1 MAHDAEMKPTTPRQ
15 FSLALLGGLFAPLIT
30 ILLIVAYA
38 VSIQSRHVN
47 TSPAAAADQ
56 EVQERIQ
63 PFGASLAID
72 PNAPHEDRSG
82 EAIYNEICSGCH
94 ASGAL
99 ASPKYKEKG
108 DWGKRIAKGYD
119 TLLTHALKGFNK
131 MPPRGGEPDLT
142 DQEVANALVFMA
154 NAAGAKFEPVLQKVR
169 VPSAAELARGK
180 AVYANDCATCH
191 DSGMTGAQK
200 LTDTAAWK
208 ALLKQGQDALY
219 AAAINGSKGGP
230 AKGGNDKLSDADT
243 RAAVDY
249 MISQAR
255 TAIVAADA
263 RAAEKATEKTA
274 AKAAPP
280 AGKK

>member
-1 MAHDAEMKPTTPRQ
+1 MAHDVEMKPTTPKQ
-15 FSLALLGGLFAPLIT
+15 FSLALLGGLFAPLIA
-30 ILLIVAYA
+30 ILLIVGYA
-38 VSIQSRHVN
+38 VSIQSRQVDA
-47 TSPAAAADQ
+47 SAVAVADQ
-56 EVQERIQ
+56 ETRSRIQ
-63 PFGASLAID
+63 PFGVSVAID
-72 PNAPHEDRSG
+72 PNVPHVDRAG

-99 ASPKYKEKG
+99 GSPKFKEKA

-180 AVYANDCATCH
+180 TVYANDCATCH
-191 DSGMTGAQK
+191 DTGMTGAQK
-200 LTDTAAWK
+200 LTDAAAWK
-208 ALLKQGQDALY
+208 ALLKQGHDALY

-230 AKGGNDKLSDADT
+230 AKGGNEKLSDADT

-249 MISQAR
+249 MIGQAQA
-255 TAIVAADA
+255 AIAAADA
-263 RAAEKATEKTA
+263 KATADKAAAA
-274 AKAAPP
+274 AKPAA
-280 AGKK
+280 KK